1 MGSFSAS
8 IPITVLGHYY
18 PSLDAA
24 CLSYE
29 ISRANCLKKA
39 KRRGVPVYDV
49 ILEEAEKVQRL
60 RNLRQDFALGKYT
73 RRKVNGS
80 SFR

>member
-39 KRRGVPVYDV
+39 KGLVWVMNS
-49 ILEEAEKVQRL
+49 ILSKSI
-60 RNLRQDFALGKYT
+60 NM
-73 RRKVNGS
+73 NGG
-80 SFR
+80 